1 MPATLFK
8 AKSRVVLFNLT
19 SFIFTSFSLSNT
31 TFSPAITGLF
41 TLFTTVVM
49 SFVGSSG
56 HSVTLDALSGSHV
69 NVRRHPWV
77 SLPLGDS
84 EDSSYHQGAVP
95 GVPGFPWL
103 SPQAVPAQGEH
114 VSLVNR
120 SGPPEDRESVLLEQ
134 SSSISQAQGR
144 SCEYTHPSQ
153 CLPAMEDIIINP
165 TAQVSE
171 GCSRSGASSLF
182 NQVLDGS
189 LLRELCHYLLRTD
202 CMK

>member
-8 AKSRVVLFNLT
+8 AKSRVVFFNLT
-19 SFIFTSFSLSNT
+19 SFISLSNT
-31 TFSPAITGLF
+31 TFSPAISGLF
-41 TLFTTVVM
+41 TLFITTVVM

-84 EDSSYHQGAVP
+84 EDSSYQQGAVP

-103 SPQAVPAQGEH
+103 SPQAAVQGEH

-144 SCEYTHPSQ
+144 SREYSHPSQ
-153 CLPAMEDIIINP
+153 RFPAMEDVIINL
-165 TAQVSE
+165 TGQVPE
-171 GCSRSGASSLF
+171 GSSSSGGSGASS
-182 NQVLDGS
+182 QWGS
-189 LLRELCHYLLRTD
+189 FV
-202 CMK
+202 